1 MQWNSPQWNQNV
13 TNMTGS
19 VVQNSSGQNCKKI
32 HLGGTSNL
40 GKTDAAFLWQKEK
53 EMPMNIWNNLTTL
66 YWPFCSYLDICY
78 HTVQENWVKTSM
90 KMMK

>member
-1 MQWNSPQWNQNV
+1 
-13 TNMTGS
+13 MTGS

-53 EMPMNIWNNLTTL
+53 EMPMNI
-66 YWPFCSYLDICY
+66 
-78 HTVQENWVKTSM
+78 
-90 KMMK
+90 